1 MISYT
6 ETLKDHFLNPRH
18 AGEIDNPD
26 GIGYVGDPHC
36 GDFLKVTIRVRD
48 EHISD
53 IAFKC
58 QGCPAAIG
66 TASAMTEMAI
76 GKSLD
81 EASEITDEMI
91 ENKVGGLPGIKKHCS
106 NLGANAL
113 YEAIIDYI
121 HKNIRGGEFVHQG
134 MDIFTPNVKGEEI

>member
-1 MISYT
+1 MIPYSDI
-6 ETLKDHFLNPRH
+6 LKEHFFNPRN
-18 AGEIDNPD
+18 AGEIEDPD
-26 GIGYVGDPHC
+26 GIGYVGDPRC
-36 GDFLKVTIRVRD
+36 GDFLKVTIRVED
-48 EHISD
+48 EHIVD

-91 ENKVGGLPGIKKHCS
+91 EKKVGGLPGPKKHCS

-113 YEAIIDYI
+113 YEAIIDYV
-121 HKNIRGGEFVHQG
+121 HKNIRGGEFVHQA
-134 MDIFTPNVKGEEI
+134 MDIFPSNTE